1 MVTGVQTCA
10 LPIFTLALGDAR
22 RGTVFM
28 RVQQG
33 RVVARSAW
41 LAAPAESGLARSH
54 PVPAASGLQ
63 PVANMQGAVGL
74 LALATLRE
82 TVPMRYAAVGALP
95 ESGQPQKIWLLLAQ
109 RPAGSGEEESG
120 EKSSEESGLIEFFL
134 LDGRP
139 ITTLPANEPTATR

>member
-1 MVTGVQTCA
+1 MLGESYSQPLRIA
-10 LPIFTLALGDAR
+10 LPALPASAWQNGRYAGHGQPPAALTLALGDVR

-41 LAAPAESGLARSH
+41 LAAPDENGLARSH

-63 PVANMQGAVGL
+63 PVANEQGAAGL

-95 ESGQPQKIWLLLAQ
+95 ESGQPQKVWLLLA
-109 RPAGSGEEESG
+109 
-120 EKSSEESGLIEFFL
+120 
-134 LDGRP
+134 
-139 ITTLPANEPTATR
+139 

>member
-1 MVTGVQTCA
+1 
-10 LPIFTLALGDAR
+10 
-22 RGTVFM
+22 M

-41 LAAPAESGLARSH
+41 LAVPDESGLARSH

-63 PVANMQGAVGL
+63 PVANAQGAAGL

-95 ESGQPQKIWLLLAQ
+95 ESGQLL
-109 RPAGSGEEESG
+109 R
-120 EKSSEESGLIEFFL
+120 SEERRVGKECRS
-134 LDGRP
+134 RWSP
-139 ITTLPANEPTATR
+139 YH